1 MTKWVYTFGNGQ
13 ADGSSELSGLLG
25 GKGANLAEMSKLGFA
40 VPPGF
45 TISTNLCRQYLGG
58 QTDIPD
64 ELKEQ
69 VEAALAAVAT
79 ISGKSF
85 GDAENP
91 LLVSVRSG
99 ARASMPGMMDTV
111 LNLGLNDQ
119 TVEAFASQLGDAR
132 FAYDTYRRFVQMY
145 GEVVLGVDPSLF
157 EEVIDDL
164 RATSG
169 IEFDTDL
176 GAEDWKQAI
185 TRFKQIIQ
193 AEAKKSFPQDA
204 RDQLWTA
211 VCAVLKSWMSHR
223 AVTYRALHKIPD
235 DDGTAVTIQSMVFG
249 NRGEKSASGVAFTR
263 NPSTGEN
270 NIFGEYLLNAQ
281 GEDVVAGIRT
291 PFFITERARIS
302 AGSSDPSLEK
312 TLPSLFEEFAELL
325 SKLESHYA
333 DMQDVEFTIEDGKLW
348 LLQTRT
354 GKRTTKSAIRIAV
367 EMAEE
372 GLISKETAV
381 ARLDPS
387 ALARMVNRVIDPDV
401 EQDVYATGLPASPGA
416 ATGAIVFSSDEAIE
430 ARKAGKKVIL
440 VRKETSPHDIAGMD
454 AAVGILTS
462 GGGMT
467 SHAAVV
473 ARSMGKPC
481 VCGAMSLRIDYDA
494 REISSL
500 GKKFKAGDLITIDGT
515 SGKVLVGELPLI
527 KPEPTG
533 DLAKIVEWAR
543 KI

>member
-1 MTKWVYTFGNGQ
+1 MTKWVYTFGNGR
-13 ADGSSELSGLLG
+13 ADGSSEMSALLG
-25 GKGANLAEMSKLGFA
+25 GKGANLAEMSRNGFS

-45 TISTNLCRQYLGG
+45 TISTALCRQYLGG
-58 QTDIPD
+58 QTKIP
-64 ELKEQ
+64 EALKEQ
-69 VEAALAAVAT
+69 VEAALEQIAEIT
-79 ISGKSF
+79 GKIF
-85 GDAENP
+85 GDEENP

-119 TVEAFASQLGDAR
+119 TVEAFAEQLGDPR

-145 GEVVLGVDPSLF
+145 GEVVLGVDPTLF
-157 EEVIDDL
+157 EEVIEEL
-164 RATSG
+164 RAMG
-169 IEFDTDL
+169 GVEFDTDL
-176 GAEDWKQAI
+176 DAGDWKQAI
-185 TRFKQIIQ
+185 ARFKQIIQ
-193 AEAKKSFPQDA
+193 SEAGIGFPQDA
-204 RDQLWTA
+204 REQLWAA
-211 VCAVLKSWMSHR
+211 VCAVLKSWMSSR

-249 NRGEKSASGVAFTR
+249 NRGENSASGVAFTR

-291 PFFITERARIS
+291 PYFLTERARIS

-312 TLPSLFEEFAELL
+312 VLPELFEEFAQLL
-325 SKLESHYA
+325 KRLEHHYS
-333 DMQDVEFTIEDGKLW
+333 DMQDVEFTIEEGKLW
-348 LLQTRT
+348 LLQTRK
-354 GKRTTKSAIRIAV
+354 GKRTIKSAIRVAV

-372 GLISKETAV
+372 GLIDKDTAV
-381 ARLDPS
+381 ARLDPA
-387 ALARMVNRVIDPDV
+387 ALARMVNKVIDPDAV
-401 EQDVYATGLPASPGA
+401 EDVYASGLPASPGA
-416 ATGAIVFSSDEAIE
+416 AAGRIVFSSDDAVS
-430 ARKAGKKVIL
+430 ARDEGEKVIL

-494 REISSL
+494 QTISCL
-500 GKKFKAGDLITIDGT
+500 GRVLAVGDHITIDGA

-533 DLAKIVEWAR
+533 DLAKIVEWS
-543 KI
+543 KT

>member
-1 MTKWVYTFGNGQ
+1 MTKWVYTFGNGR
-13 ADGSSELSGLLG
+13 ADGSSEMSALLG
-25 GKGANLAEMSKLGFA
+25 GKGANLAEMCRIGLS

-45 TISTNLCRQYLGG
+45 TISTALCARYLAD
-58 QTDIPD
+58 QSNFPD
-64 ELKEQ
+64 ALVEQ
-69 VEAALAAVAT
+69 VETALSD
-79 ISGKSF
+79 ISDVLEKSF
-85 GDAENP
+85 GDQDNP

-111 LNLGLNDQ
+111 LNLGLNDS
-119 TVEAFASQLGDAR
+119 TVEAFAEQLGDPR

-145 GEVVLGVDPSLF
+145 AEVVLGVDPSLF
-157 EEVIDDL
+157 EEVIDEL
-164 RATSG
+164 RAMGG

-176 GAEDWKQAI
+176 DAGDWKQAI
-185 TRFKQIIQ
+185 ARFKQII
-193 AEAKKSFPQDA
+193 ESETSSGFPQDP
-204 RDQLWTA
+204 REQLWAA
-211 VCAVLKSWMSHR
+211 VGAVLKSWMSNR

-249 NRGEKSASGVAFTR
+249 NRGENSASGVAFTR

-291 PFFITERARIS
+291 PYFLTERARIS

-312 TLPSLFEEFAELL
+312 ILPDLFEEFAQLL
-325 SKLESHYA
+325 KQLEHHYC
-333 DMQDVEFTIEDGKLW
+333 DMQDVEFTIEEGKLW
-348 LLQTRT
+348 LLQTRN
-354 GKRTTKSAIRIAV
+354 GKRTIKSAIRIAV
-367 EMAEE
+367 EMVDE
-372 GLISKETAV
+372 GLINKDTAV
-381 ARLDPS
+381 ARLDPA
-387 ALARMVNRVIDPDV
+387 ALSRMVNKVISPDAV
-401 EQDVYATGLPASPGA
+401 EEVYASGLPASPGA
-416 ATGAIVFSSDEAIE
+416 AAGRIVFSSDDAVS
-430 ARKAGKKVIL
+430 ARNIGKKVIL

-494 REISSL
+494 QTVSCL
-500 GKKFKAGDLITIDGT
+500 GRILSAGDFVTIDGA

-533 DLAKIVEWAR
+533 DLAKIVEWSR
-543 KI
+543 G